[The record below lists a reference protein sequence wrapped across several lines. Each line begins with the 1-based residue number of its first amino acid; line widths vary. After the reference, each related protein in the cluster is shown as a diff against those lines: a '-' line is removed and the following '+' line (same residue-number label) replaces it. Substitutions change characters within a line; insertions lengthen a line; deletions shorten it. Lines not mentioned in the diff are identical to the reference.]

1 VRRWKIQAAY
11 CSNFQP
17 HYVLLIC
24 AIILS
29 AMRDNAGSLPLTN
42 APLQY
47 APNGEMGVVYLFANI
62 AKKLQFRIEEIR
74 AAYPDCIAYR
84 QVGDREKMVK
94 IEFEYRSS
102 NFKAHRHNPKLCDC
116 IVCWHHDW
124 HDVPRRIEVIELK
137 KFFGVPFKVWIQ
149 GAVKSEQHW
158 LDDGEKHLK
167 WVVSS
172 RATEGDLLLMY
183 RCSPSR
189 SITDVFRFCG
199 TGKIY
204 NDGGNQGN
212 RKAKYFY
219 GDVERVCKLDAPIF
233 LEEMRKHR
241 VLRTSSF
248 IRSSMRG
255 RGGLLVSE
263 YWPHLYAML
272 YARNPKH
279 RRTLAK
285 YAPEK
290 LSA

>member
-1 VRRWKIQAAY
+1 
-11 CSNFQP
+11 
-17 HYVLLIC
+17 
-24 AIILS
+24 
-29 AMRDNAGSLPLTN
+29 
-42 APLQY
+42 
-47 APNGEMGVVYLFANI
+47 MGVVYLFANI

-124 HDVPRRIEVIELK
+124 HDVPGRIEVIELK

-149 GAVKSEQHW
+149 GAVKGEQHW
-158 LDDGEKHLK
+158 LDKEDRCE
-167 WVVSS
+167 WVLSPRV
-172 RATEGDLLLMY
+172 TEGDLLLMY
-183 RCSPSR
+183 RASPKCC
-189 SITDVFRFCG
+189 ITDIYRFSG
-199 TGKIY
+199 SGKVGH
-204 NDGGNQGN
+204 DSGERGN
-212 RKAKYFY
+212 RKAPYFY
-219 GDVERVCKLDAPIF
+219 GTVERVCKLDAPIF
-233 LEEMRKHR
+233 LDEMRGHR
-241 VLRTSSF
+241 VLRTASF
-248 IRSSMRG
+248 IRSNMRG

-279 RRTLAK
+279 RRTLTK

-290 LSA
+290 ISA